1 LQVCVVTFLARFE
14 IAIYSP
20 LGNIRARL

>member
-1 LQVCVVTFLARFE
+1 LARFE

-20 LGNIRARL
+20 LGNIRARS